1 MKKNLLFLMV
11 DQMHG
16 QVLEKENPCITPNL
30 DKLARNGVKFQR
42 AHTPNPV
49 CSPARA
55 SIMTGLLPHNH
66 GVTTVTHTVDEDQ
79 SNLRTDKEHWAQRL
93 KEDGYKT
100 AYFGKWHVERTN
112 QLHNFGWDT
121 YNYQDKANDE
131 YDKTNKVHKQS
142 IDTSK
147 PHLFIDNPPGYD
159 KTPFYG
165 ISKLDTDQ
173 RIVGLVSN
181 RAKKFISEE
190 ISNEPW
196 ACFVSVIEPHDPFIS
211 TKKYYDMYENVD
223 ISLPKSFSDD
233 MMDKPNIYR
242 RGQKVFENM
251 TEKDHIE
258 CIKNYYAMVTEIDNE
273 YGKIIDLLE
282 EKGQLDNTIIIFT
295 SDHGEALSSH
305 GIYAKNLAAFEEIYR
320 IPMIISGPEIQK
332 DKLSNDL
339 VSSMDLCPTILDLL
353 DQKEIKNID
362 SESFKKILC
371 TDEVNT
377 IDKSFSEYDGTR
389 LQLKQRVLWY
399 KNLKYIFNG
408 FDYDEFYD
416 LESDPDEIN
425 NLINSE
431 KHKKQRQ
438 MMVELYWK
446 ELKKNGDHSL
456 YNLDNNPVMKIL
468 EFGPKKE
475 D

>member
-242 RGQKVFENM
+242 RGQK
-251 TEKDHIE
+251 
-258 CIKNYYAMVTEIDNE
+258 
-273 YGKIIDLLE
+273 
-282 EKGQLDNTIIIFT
+282 
-295 SDHGEALSSH
+295 
-305 GIYAKNLAAFEEIYR
+305 
-320 IPMIISGPEIQK
+320 
-332 DKLSNDL
+332 
-339 VSSMDLCPTILDLL
+339 
-353 DQKEIKNID
+353 
-362 SESFKKILC
+362 
-371 TDEVNT
+371 
-377 IDKSFSEYDGTR
+377 
-389 LQLKQRVLWY
+389 
-399 KNLKYIFNG
+399 
-408 FDYDEFYD
+408 
-416 LESDPDEIN
+416 
-425 NLINSE
+425 
-431 KHKKQRQ
+431 
-438 MMVELYWK
+438 
-446 ELKKNGDHSL
+446 
-456 YNLDNNPVMKIL
+456 
-468 EFGPKKE
+468 
-475 D
+475 